1 MSSSAIGCLYLHGF
15 LSSPQSQKAQQLLR
29 FYADHLT
36 PEQLALPTLPFA
48 PAEAIALAR
57 AELKRLQQRFAQVFI
72 IGSSLGG
79 FYATHLAESEGV
91 PAVLVNPAVR
101 PFDLFEHYLGPNT
114 HYYSGEVHELTHVHI
129 AQLRALDCTQIHHP
143 ERLLLLLQTADE
155 TLDYRLAAALYQRC
169 PAWLEGGGNHSF
181 EHFIERMP
189 MVLAF
194 AERTS
199 RSETAEISQSDI

>member
-1 MSSSAIGCLYLHGF
+1 MYSPEIGCLYLHGF

-29 FYADHLT
+29 FYADYLT
-36 PEQLALPTLPFA
+36 PGQLVLPTLPFA

-57 AELKRLQQRFAQVFI
+57 AELKRLQQCFKQVYI

-79 FYATHLAESEGV
+79 FYATHLAETEGV

-114 HYYSGEVHELTHVHI
+114 HYYSGEVHELTHEHI
-129 AQLRALDCTQIHHP
+129 VQLRSLDCAQIQYP

-155 TLDYRLAAALYQRC
+155 TLDYRLAAELYRHC

-181 EHFIERMP
+181 ERFIERMP
-189 MVLAF
+189 MLLAF
-194 AERTS
+194 AARFHG
-199 RSETAEISQSDI
+199 